1 MFPYWYFKKNEQN
14 QETNRISIFQG
25 NTERDNLSNNNQ
37 INIKDLEIIRL
48 NNIIYENQK
57 RYEQKIKEQEDII
70 NEGLSN
76 IDKVSTDLKK
86 EKDLNKKLKEN
97 NEKYLRL
104 INEKDKEIKT
114 LNVKISNMN
123 ESLNK
128 NNEKNEK
135 VNINEII
142 VINFIYI
149 DL

>member
-37 INIKDLEIIRL
+37 INLKDLEIIRL

-135 VNINEII
+135 VNI
-142 VINFIYI
+142 YI
-149 DL
+149 

>member
-37 INIKDLEIIRL
+37 INLKDLEIIRL

-135 VNINEII
+135 VNI
-142 VINFIYI
+142 
-149 DL
+149 L